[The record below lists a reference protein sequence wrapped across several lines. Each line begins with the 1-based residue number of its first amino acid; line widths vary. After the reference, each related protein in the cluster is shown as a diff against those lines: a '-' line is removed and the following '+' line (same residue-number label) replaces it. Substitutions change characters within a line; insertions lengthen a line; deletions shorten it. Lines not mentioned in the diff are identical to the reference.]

1 MKILILAAH
10 PDDEVLGMGGTIKKL
25 SNAGN
30 EIKIIFMST
39 GILARRDNTNKSSK
53 QVFTNEW
60 MKKNEK
66 KIYSLRN
73 DAKKAGNILGVKNI
87 EFMDFPDNEM
97 DMVSTLVVA
106 KSIENSIDIFKPT
119 IVYTTPEIDVN
130 VDHKKVFD
138 ATLVATRPKKKS
150 KVEQVISY
158 EIPSSSEWFFPE
170 QFSPN
175 IFENIEKEFSSKI
188 RAIKSYK
195 NELMEFPHPRS
206 VDALESIAKRWG
218 TVSGYKYAEAF
229 KLIRLL
235 KK

>member
-10 PDDEVLGMGGTIKKL
+10 PDDEVLGMGGTMKKL
-25 SNAGN
+25 SNDGN
-30 EIKIIFMST
+30 EIKLIFMST
-39 GILARRDNTNKSSK
+39 GILARRNNTNNSSR
-53 QVFTNEW
+53 QVFTDEW
-60 MKKNEK
+60 MEKNEK
-66 KIYSLRN
+66 KISNLRN
-73 DAKKAGNILGVKNI
+73 DAKKAGKILGVKDI
-87 EFMDFPDNEM
+87 EFKDFPDNEM

-106 KSIENSIDIFKPT
+106 KSIENSVDDFKPK

-138 ATLVATRPKKKS
+138 ATLVATRPKKRS
-150 KVEQVISY
+150 RVEQVISY

-175 IFENIEKEFSSKI
+175 IFENIEKEFPAKI

-195 NELMEFPHPRS
+195 NELMKFPHPRS
-206 VDALESIAKRWG
+206 VDALESIGKKWG

-229 KLIRLL
+229 KLVRLL
-235 KK
+235 KN